1 MDEFKENFRSEGE
14 ELIGSLEEALL
25 DLEGDF
31 SNMDQI
37 SNVFR
42 VMHSLKGG
50 AGMFGFS
57 SIEEITH
64 DLETVYDSIRNGKF
78 ELSQDIFDVTYKVLD
93 HLRVIIH
100 DDELQ
105 EESNASNHQELLKAI
120 KGVSG
125 SDGGDAKSDD
135 KPKEKKEV
143 EYFFRLKLKPELIQN
158 GSNPFFI
165 VEDLSELGEV
175 KVKAI
180 FSDKAN
186 LSAFAANDC
195 HLFWFGTLKGK
206 ITQDDID
213 ELFMFI
219 EDEIIFDSL
228 VKKVD
233 LDKLNLTSKDEDFT
247 LKDIVARIEPSK
259 PKATPKDSKPAAK
272 AVESLRVR
280 KDKLDDLMAIV
291 SEVVT
296 NQAALKLFLDN
307 NPNSKLESITETME
321 KLSRQLR
328 DNAFGLTLTPI
339 SSITTRFKRLI
350 RDVASS
356 IGKEIDFQIVGEET
370 ELDKTLVEKIVDPVM
385 HMLRNSVDHGIE
397 MPDDREA
404 KGKSRVG
411 EITLSAYYSGTHV
424 NIEIKDDGKGI
435 DPEIIFNKAVEK
447 GIVSADSNMTDLQ
460 KLQLIFYP
468 GFSTAEA
475 VTDLSG
481 RGVGMDVV
489 RKNIEELRGEV
500 LLTST
505 VGKGSVLTLKL
516 PLTLSI
522 IDGLIVELN
531 SQRYIIP
538 VPSIHKCFKIGS
550 EQLEGT
556 FNGSVELDGE
566 EIPFLYLGDKFN
578 IERSD
583 AAEKDLI
590 VIESGDQLVALVFD
604 TLVGEIQAVIKPLGP
619 YYAGQDYYSGCT
631 ILGDGSIAL
640 VLDPTRLVQN
650 FAV

>member
-78 ELSQDIFDVTYKVLD
+78 ELSQEIFDVTYKVLD

-105 EESNASNHQELLKAI
+105 EATNADNHKSLLQAI

-125 SDGGDAKSDD
+125 SDSGSTDTSD

-165 VEDLSELGEV
+165 LEDLAELGAVDARAFFSE
-175 KVKAI
+175 KAELAS
-180 FSDKAN
+180 FEAN
-186 LSAFAANDC
+186 AC

-206 ITQDDID
+206 VAQDDLD
-213 ELFMFI
+213 DLFMFI
-219 EDEIIFDSL
+219 EDEIIFDSII
-228 VKKVD
+228 KKVD
-233 LDKLNLTSKDEDFT
+233 LDKLKLTASDED
-247 LKDIVARIEPSK
+247 LEIKEIVARIEPPKKSK
-259 PKATPKDSKPAAK
+259 EKSTAKPAAK
-272 AVESLRVR
+272 AAESLRVR

-291 SEVVT
+291 SEIVT
-296 NQAALKLFLDN
+296 NQAALKLFLEN
-307 NPNSKLESITETME
+307 NPDSKLEGITETME

-350 RDVASS
+350 RDVASG
-356 IGKEIDFQIVGEET
+356 IGKEIDFQIIGEET

-404 KGKSRVG
+404 KGKSREG
-411 EITLSAYYSGTHV
+411 SITLSAYYSGTHV

-435 DPEIIFNKAVEK
+435 DPNIIFNKAVEK
-447 GIVSADSNMTDLQ
+447 GIVSADSNMTDHQ
-460 KLQLIFYP
+460 KLQLIFFP

-500 LLTST
+500 LLSSE
-505 VGKGSVLTLKL
+505 VGVGSVLTLKL

-538 VPSIHKCFKIGS
+538 IPSVHKCFKVS
-550 EQLEGT
+550 KEELESN
-556 FNGSVELDGE
+556 FNDSVELDE
-566 EIPFLYLGDKFN
+566 QEIPYLYLTEKFKLEN
-578 IERSD
+578 QD
-583 AAEKDLI
+583 QKEKDLI
-590 VIESGDQLVALVFD
+590 VIENGANLVALVFD
-604 TLVGEIQAVIKPLGP
+604 SLIGEIQAVIKPLGP
-619 YYAGQDYYSGCT
+619 YYADQDYYSGCT

-640 VLDPTRLVQN
+640 VLDPTRLVQH